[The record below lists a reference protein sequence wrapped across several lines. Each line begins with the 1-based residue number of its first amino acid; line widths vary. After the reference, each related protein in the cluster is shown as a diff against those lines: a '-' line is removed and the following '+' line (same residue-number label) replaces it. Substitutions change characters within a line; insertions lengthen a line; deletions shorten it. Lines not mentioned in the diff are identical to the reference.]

1 MSQLNFPMPTQAVS
15 ANDIPNLQPTMNL
28 KFLGGKL
35 HQLWT
40 NADNTVSA
48 WRRVESD

>member
-1 MSQLNFPMPTQAVS
+1 MSQLNFPPPTQLVS
-15 ANDIPNLQPTMNL
+15 ANDIPNLRPTMRL

-40 NADNTVSA
+40 NDEQSISV
-48 WRRVESD
+48 WRKVESE